1 MRNQKSS
8 RHTTE
13 AEDEEMESEKK
24 SQNVFKLFKTERKE
38 QLKQKHEQSGK
49 KSPTRRKAA

>member
-1 MRNQKSS
+1 MRNTKIS

-24 SQNVFKLFKTERKE
+24 SQDLFKLLKTEHKD
-38 QLKQKHEQSGK
+38 QVIQKHEQGGK
-49 KSPTRRKAA
+49 KSPSRRKAA